1 MEDKPSSQIK
11 ARAKELLQGEEA
23 KYGFSQEQWIILK
36 AVFEDKE
43 HKEESTKKMCFKC
56 GCSPPLEHC
65 IADGTVET
73 VLDNNQENKV

>member
-1 MEDKPSSQIK
+1 MKPSDSIK

-43 HKEESTKKMCFKC
+43 HKEERARMKKGIMGT
-56 GCSPPLEHC
+56 GCCYGNEDCPTC
-65 IADGTVET
+65 T
-73 VLDNNQENKV
+73 QEDE

>member
-43 HKEESTKKMCFKC
+43 HKEEM
-56 GCSPPLEHC
+56 HC
-65 IADGTVET
+65 QNCRMGIRCTRCT
-73 VLDNNQENKV
+73 PQEDE